1 MTDWFLGST
10 RKRAKLQNSHNGNG
24 AKLKTSHNKGIGSG
38 CDEEALRVI
47 SSMPDWNPG
56 RQNGKEVRVQL
67 NMPISF
73 KLM

>member
-1 MTDWFLGST
+1 MFVTFEVEKNGHISGV
-10 RKRAKLQNSHNGNG
+10 KL
-24 AKLKTSHNKGIGSG
+24 LKGIGSG

-67 NMPISF
+67 NMPIQF
-73 KLM
+73 KLL